1 MTRILDDRVVLDGVD
16 LVAPPGARVGL
27 IGENGA
33 GKSTLLRLLAGA
45 DALDGGRVEAP
56 EPVGYLPQEVAYDG
70 AAPVASIIEDARA
83 PLRALERRLEAAA
96 AALAS
101 GTDPAAGDDYAA
113 ALAEAEAAELW
124 TFDARRDALLDGFGV
139 SGIPLSTPLGAVS
152 GGQRSRIALVALLL
166 ARPATLLLDEPTNHL
181 DDAAVALLG
190 RELRAWPGPVVF
202 ASHDRAFLDEVATE
216 LVDLDPTRRRAT
228 GENGGGMATRY
239 GGGFSD
245 YLVERVLE
253 RERWEARASLEAR
266 EERRL
271 REAAGSG
278 ARSLESR
285 APRAPRDNDTF
296 IVHFKGARRDAATRR
311 RLRDAEQRL
320 AAFERDRVEAPPAVL
335 TFAGIPRGTVAPAD
349 ERLVSLDDVTV
360 DGRLAPVTLAIAGD
374 DRVLVTGANGAGK
387 STLLAVLAGELAPT
401 AGRRRT
407 RRGLRV
413 ATLAQDVRFTDPA
426 ASPRA
431 LYEAAAGKRRAEA
444 LPLVGLGLVAPRDI
458 DRPVGMLSIGQQR
471 RLALAL
477 VIAKPPHLFLL
488 DEPTNHLSLQLA
500 GELEEALG
508 TYPGAVVVASHDRWL
523 RSRWEGRVVRL

>member
-1 MTRILDDRVVLDGVD
+1 MTRILDGRAVIDGVD
-16 LVAPPGARVGL
+16 LVVAPGARVGL

-33 GKSTLLRLLAGA
+33 GKSTLLRLLAGV
-45 DALDGGRVEAP
+45 DAPDGGTIEVPA
-56 EPVGYLPQEVAYDG
+56 PVGYLPQEVAVHG
-70 AAPVASIIEDARA
+70 SAPVASLIEDARA

-96 AALAS
+96 SALAA
-101 GTDPAAGDDYAA
+101 GTDPSAGDEYAA
-113 ALAEAEAAELW
+113 ALADAEAAELW
-124 TFDARRDALLDGFGV
+124 SWESRRDALLDGFGLAAV
-139 SGIPLSTPLGAVS
+139 PLSTPLGEVS
-152 GGQRSRIALVALLL
+152 GGQRSRFALLALLL
-166 ARPATLLLDEPTNHL
+166 ARPATLLLDEPSNHL
-181 DDAAVALLG
+181 DDAAVALLV
-190 RELRAWPGPVVF
+190 RELRAWPGPVLF

-216 LVDLDPTRRRAT
+216 LVDLDPSRRRAT

-245 YLVERVLE
+245 YLVERALE
-253 RERWEARASLEAR
+253 RERWEARAELERR

-271 REAAGSG
+271 REAASSG
-278 ARSLESR
+278 ARALDGR
-285 APRAPRDNDTF
+285 APRAPRDNDKF

-320 AAFERDRVEAPPAVL
+320 AAFERDRVDAPPAAL

-349 ERLVSLDDVTV
+349 QRLVSLDEVSV
-360 DGRLAPVTLAIAGD
+360 DGRLAPVSLALAGD

-387 STLLAVLAGELAPT
+387 STLLGVLAGDLAPT
-401 AGRRRT
+401 SGQRRA

-413 ATLAQDVRFTDPA
+413 ATLAQDVRFADPA
-426 ASPRA
+426 ATPRA
-431 LYEAAAGKRRAEA
+431 LYERAAGARRAETV
-444 LPLVGLGLVAPRDI
+444 PLVGLGLVAPRDI
-458 DRPVGMLSIGQQR
+458 DRPVGMLSVGQQR

-477 VIAKPPHLFLL
+477 VIAKPPHVFLL

-523 RSRWEGRVVRL
+523 RSRWEGRVLRL